1 MTKILYFDT
10 SAGVSGDMFVGA
22 LIDAG
27 ADIEIIREHI
37 ASLGLDGLCV
47 RARKVSKHGL
57 MGTKFDVLDSAT
69 GRDVDA
75 PAHDHGHSH
84 GHTHDHSHDH
94 SHDHPHDHGHDHS
107 HDHPHSHGHDHMHGH
122 GQSHGHNDD
131 QGHGHDDGHGH
142 SGHSH
147 GRAYH
152 ARQEAHRGLSDIGS
166 IISKS
171 GLPQEVIDDAIAVF
185 KLLATAEA
193 KVHGTTPEEVHFH
206 EVGALDCIV
215 DIVSAASAFHQ
226 LKVDEV
232 WSSPLH
238 VGSGTVRCAH
248 GLLPVPAPATLEL
261 LQGVPIYSTEVK
273 GELVTPTG
281 AALIRHFSKGFAP
294 MPQMIVERVGY
305 GAGTKDFGI
314 PNLLRVTVGKVAE
327 ATVVNSA
334 AHKA

>member
-10 SAGVSGDMFVGA
+10 SSGVSGDMFVGA

-27 ADIEIIREHI
+27 ADIEIIRKHI
-37 ASLGLDGLCV
+37 SSLGLEGFCV

-57 MGTKFDVLDSAT
+57 LGTKFDVLDPHT

-75 PAHDHGHSH
+75 PAESRDHKHDHGHNH
-84 GHTHDHSHDH
+84 
-94 SHDHPHDHGHDHS
+94 
-107 HDHPHSHGHDHMHGH
+107 
-122 GQSHGHNDD
+122 D
-131 QGHGHDDGHGH
+131 QGHGHDHDHDHEHDHGHGH
-142 SGHSH
+142 SDRHHHDHGKKHSH
-147 GRAYH
+147 QH
-152 ARQEAHRGLSDIGS
+152 HRGLWEIGG
-166 IISKS
+166 IICQS
-171 GLPQEVIDDAIAVF
+171 GLPQQVKDDAVAVF
-185 KLLATAEA
+185 KLLAVAEA
-193 KVHGTTPEEVHFH
+193 KVHGTTLEEVHFH

-226 LKVDEV
+226 LNIDET
-232 WSSPLH
+232 WCSPVH

-248 GLLPVPAPATLEL
+248 GILPVPAPATMEL

-305 GAGTKDFGI
+305 GAGSKDFGI
-314 PNLLRVTVGKVAE
+314 PNLLRATIGKMVETAMPVPL
-327 ATVVNSA
+327 AQDL
-334 AHKA
+334 